1 MVKRSN
7 ASNQPVVFKRFG
19 GTRPVGNITSTLAK
33 KAIGKQ
39 GFAAASVVT
48 DWPRIAGEEYAAA
61 CQPEKLTFPRGKRSD
76 GTLHLRVSGSAA
88 LLIQHLTGHLIERVN
103 AHFGYAAVAR
113 ISMVQAPLRRKGPV
127 EKPRPALPETERA
140 ALSES
145 LAQVEDPALKSVL
158 ERLGQAVLR
167 RDLAAK
173 QRKDP

>member
-1 MVKRSN
+1 MVKRSKSTEPS
-7 ASNQPVVFKRFG
+7 AAFKRFG

-39 GFAAASVVT
+39 GFAIASVVT
-48 DWPRIAGEEYAAA
+48 EWPRIAGEEYAAA

-76 GTLHLRVSGSAA
+76 GTLYLRVSGSAA

-103 AHFGYAAVAR
+103 AHFGYGAVAR
-113 ISMVQAPLRRKGPV
+113 ISMIQAPLRRRVPPG
-127 EKPRPALPETERA
+127 KPKPELPEEDRA
-140 ALSES
+140 ALSLT
-145 LAQVEDPALKSVL
+145 LAEVEDPALKSVL

-173 QRKDP
+173 QRKDR